1 MTMKKRILL
10 AGFILFSAFTW
21 AQKKE
26 IKKADKA
33 LDGMKYAEALTALS
47 EAEPLLG
54 AADNNMKAHYYIIQG
69 EVLMAQA
76 NKTDYNKLKSSAES
90 LLKAE
95 GLNSDGK
102 MADRLAQAK
111 DNLRIELVNSAI
123 GDQNTKNYEM
133 AAQKLTEAYNVSK
146 KDTSYLYYAAGN
158 LVNGQKFDAALKYYE
173 QLLDMGYSGIHD
185 QYSAVNKETGESATF
200 GSKNERDNA
209 VKLGLYISPIDGK
222 SESVEADLLQK
233 VTLIYMNKG
242 DNEKALAVMNKAR
255 AANPDD
261 TSLMRSEADLAYKM
275 GDMEKYNH
283 VMNEVIKTDPNNP
296 ELYYNLGV
304 GAAQL
309 GETEKAREYYLKALE
324 IKPDYSFAQINMA
337 ALILQNEG
345 KIVEEMNGLGN
356 SKKDNLRYDELKEA
370 RKEMYHKAMPYLESA
385 TQTAPN
391 NIEIQRTLM
400 NIYSQLGMD
409 DKYKAAKAKIEEM
422 EGN

>member
-1 MTMKKRILL
+1 MKKHFLL
-10 AGFILFSAFTW
+10 AGLMFLSAITW

-26 IKKADKA
+26 IKKAEKA
-33 LDGMKYAEALTALS
+33 LDALKYGEAMAALA

-54 AADNNMKAHYYIIQG
+54 AADNNMKAHYYLIEG
-69 EVLMAQA
+69 EVLMGQA

-95 GLNSDGK
+95 ALNSDAK
-102 MADRLAQAK
+102 IAEQLALAMDK
-111 DNLRIELVNSAI
+111 LRIDLVNGAI
-123 GDQNTKNYEM
+123 GDQNTKNYDM
-133 AAQKLTEAYNVSK
+133 AAQKLAEAYNVSK

-158 LVNGQKFDAALKYYE
+158 LVNGGKFDGALKYYE

-185 QYSAVNKETGESATF
+185 EYAAVNKETGELATF

-209 VKLGLYISPIDGK
+209 VKLGLYISPTDK
-222 SESVEADLLQK
+222 KTESVEADLLQK
-233 VTLIYMNKG
+233 VTLIYINKG
-242 DNEKALAVMNKAR
+242 ENEKALAVMNKAR

-261 TSLMRSEADLAYKM
+261 TNLMRSEADLAYKM
-275 GDMEKYNH
+275 GDMEKYNK
-283 VMNEVIKTDPNNP
+283 VMGEVIKTDPNNP

-309 GETEKAREYYLKALE
+309 GENEKAREYYLRALE

-337 ALILQNEG
+337 AMILQNEG

-356 SKKDNLRYDELKEA
+356 SKADNKRYDELKEA
-370 RKEMYHKAMPYLESA
+370 RKDIYNQAMPYLEAA
-385 TQTAPN
+385 TQSAPE
-391 NIEIQRTLM
+391 NIEIRRTLM

-409 DKYKAAKAKIEEM
+409 AKYKAAKAQVESM
-422 EGN
+422 ENKN

>member
-1 MTMKKRILL
+1 MKKHLLL
-10 AGFILFSAFTW
+10 AGLILFSAITW

-26 IKKADKA
+26 IKKAEKA
-33 LDGMKYAEALTALS
+33 LEGLKYAEALAALA

-54 AADNNMKAHYYIIQG
+54 AADNNMKAHFYIIQG
-69 EVLMAQA
+69 ETLMAQA
-76 NKTDYNKLKSSAES
+76 NQTDYDKMKNSAVA

-95 GLNSDGK
+95 SLNSDAK
-102 MADRLAQAK
+102 MAERLATAK

-123 GDQNTKNYEM
+123 GDQNSQNYEM
-133 AAQKLTEAYNVSK
+133 ASHKLVEAYNVSK

-158 LVNGQKFDAALKYYE
+158 LVNGGKFDGALKYYE
-173 QLLDMGYSGIHD
+173 QLLEMGYTGIHD
-185 QYSAVNKETGESATF
+185 EYAAVNKETGEMATF
-200 GSKNERDNA
+200 GSMNERDNA
-209 VKLGLYISPIDGK
+209 VKLGLYISPTDRK
-222 SESVEADLLQK
+222 TESVEADLLQK

-242 DNEKALAVMNKAR
+242 ENDKALAVMNKAR
-255 AANPDD
+255 AANPEDIN
-261 TSLMRSEADLAYKM
+261 LMRSEADLAYKM
-275 GDMEKYNH
+275 GNMAKYNQ
-283 VMNEVIKTDPNNP
+283 VMSEVIKTDPNNP

-370 RKEMYHKAMPYLESA
+370 RKEMYMKAMPYLEAA
-385 TQTAPN
+385 TISSPN
-391 NIEIQRTLM
+391 NLEIRRTLM
-400 NIYSQLGMD
+400 NIYSQVGMD

>member
-1 MTMKKRILL
+1 MKKHLLL
-10 AGFILFSAFTW
+10 AGLIMFSAFTW

-26 IKKADKA
+26 LKKADKA
-33 LDGMKYAEALTALS
+33 LEALKYTEAMAALA

-54 AADNNMKAHYYIIQG
+54 AADDNTKAYFYLIQG
-69 EVLMAQA
+69 ETFMAQA
-76 NKTDYNKLKSSAES
+76 NKTDFNKLKSSAES

-95 GLNSDGK
+95 GLNTDAK
-102 MADRLAQAK
+102 MADRLTLAK
-111 DNLRIELVNSAI
+111 DNLRVDLVNGAI

-133 AAQKLTEAYNVSK
+133 AAQKLAEAYNVSK

-158 LVNGQKFDAALKYYE
+158 LVNGGKFDKALAYYE
-173 QLLDMGYSGIHD
+173 ELLGMGYSGIHD
-185 QYSAVNKETGESATF
+185 EYSAVNKETGEKATF
-200 GSKNERDNA
+200 GSMNERDNA
-209 VKLGLYISPIDGK
+209 VKLGLYISPTDRK
-222 SESVEADLLQK
+222 TESVEADLLQK

-242 DNEKALAVMNKAR
+242 ENDKALAVMNKAR

-261 TSLMRSEADLAYKM
+261 ANLMRSEADLAYKM
-275 GDMEKYNH
+275 GDMAKYNR
-283 VMNEVIKTDPNNP
+283 VMEEVIKTDPDNP

-356 SKKDNLRYDELKEA
+356 SKADNKRYDELKEA
-370 RKEMYHKAMPYLESA
+370 RKEMYKKAMPYLESA
-385 TQTAPN
+385 TQSSPN
-391 NIEIQRTLM
+391 NIEIKRTLM

-409 DKYKAAKAKIEEM
+409 DKYKAAKAQVEEM
-422 EGN
+422 EQKN